1 MSMNMSIA
9 VVLHH
14 CKIKFWFFVITHYY
28 YTHTRTH
35 VMMYVYTYFSLQM
48 DQGKQTGHFFFKQK
62 TQTEAKMPSF
72 AKDLPV
78 CNFYIIYM
86 ITDNNISVVI
96 SEPRLVITCLKFW
109 YWSHTKSSVTTLK
122 CQSLSIHPGW
132 AYDTD
137 FTSHSS
143 IWRIGYSTTVTVCIN
158 YFKKSSFFFY
168 SEKSPTPVYFCFDVY
183 KL

>member
-1 MSMNMSIA
+1 MSIA
-9 VVLHH
+9 IVLHH
-14 CKIKFWFFVITHYY
+14 CKIKFIFRFVIMLYY
-28 YTHTRTH
+28 YTHTHTH
-35 VMMYVYTYFSLQM
+35 THTPLSHTHDLMMYVYKYFSLQM
-48 DQGKQTGHFFFKQK
+48 DEGKQTPDTFLKQK
-62 TQTEAKMPSF
+62 TQTEAKIPSF

-78 CNFYIIYM
+78 CNFYIYIYIIYM

-109 YWSHTKSSVTTLK
+109 YRSHTKSSVTTLK

-143 IWRIGYSTTVTVCIN
+143 I
-158 YFKKSSFFFY
+158 
-168 SEKSPTPVYFCFDVY
+168 
-183 KL
+183 